1 MMNITLHQLKVFEKV
16 AELASVTQAAQVL
29 HMTQPAVSNIL
40 RNISKQ
46 LGAPVI
52 EILHKKVS
60 LSPAGH
66 ILLKTSAAIHRLLEE
81 GQRQISATR
90 EALSGSFSIA
100 TVSTAKYFIVR
111 LLAEFKKA
119 HPQVAIRLV
128 VKNRETI
135 LERLRQNLDDLVVM
149 SQIPKDLSLEIT
161 PLFHDQLVVAAH
173 PLRALALAHCRSLSE
188 LANEPWI
195 IREAGSGTRMAML
208 HALKRQNVHARIVME
223 IDNNESIKQAL
234 QNDLGISMLSRQ
246 SIELELNSG
255 CLSILNLTD
264 FPLAHA
270 WYGVTHRG
278 KKPSPLAASFLNQ
291 AAKPKTLS

>member
-40 RNISKQ
+40 RKINKQ
-46 LGAPVI
+46 VGAPVFD
-52 EILHKKVS
+52 ILHKKVN

-66 ILLKTSAAIHRLLEE
+66 ILLDTSMSIHRLLEE
-81 GQRQISATR
+81 SQRQISATR
-90 EALSGSFSIA
+90 EALSGSLAIA

-111 LLAEFKKA
+111 LIAEFKKA
-119 HPQVAIRLV
+119 HPELTIRLI

-149 SQIPKDLSLEIT
+149 SQIPNDLSLAIT

-173 PLRALALAHCRSLSE
+173 PRRAEALATCQSLSE

-208 HALKRQNVHARIVME
+208 HALKRQQVNARIVME

-246 SIELELNSG
+246 SIELELSNG
-255 CLSILNLTD
+255 CLSIIDLKD

-270 WYGVTHRG
+270 WYAVTHRG
-278 KKPSPLAASFLNQ
+278 KKLAPLAASFLNK
-291 AAKPKTLS
+291 AAKP